1 LGSVRVGRGVARVG
15 TKLPMCIGSG
25 RGPALQLESEVAPRW
40 AQVGWVVRAGLSGLL
55 ILGCAGCSRE
65 GNVPGWFCLYECIA
79 FSTIVFS
86 GYGMNL

>member
-55 ILGCAGCSRE
+55 ILVAPAAVGKEMCRVGSVYM
-65 GNVPGWFCLYECIA
+65 NVLHFQP
-79 FSTIVFS
+79 
-86 GYGMNL
+86 